1 MAKRTP
7 PAGAE
12 DRPPGRFAGL
22 GQDHLA
28 LLGAA
33 GVVHAWSRGEIL
45 MRQGER
51 GDRAILL
58 RQGLVKI
65 TTESANGYTS
75 LLAFR
80 GPGELVG
87 ELAVLDGGARSA
99 TVTAVRPVRGVII
112 PASRFAALIQEH
124 GDLALAVLRGVSG
137 RLRHSDRHREAL
149 GSRSAAVRIA
159 HVLLEFAERH
169 GTAAA
174 DRGPTALAVS
184 MTQQELAG
192 AAGTSRESVV
202 RTLRDLHDLGL
213 VAMARG
219 VVVVLDPAKLDSW
232 DSDSG

>member
-1 MAKRTP
+1 MTERAQP
-7 PAGAE
+7 GGAE
-12 DRPPGRFAGL
+12 GCPPGRSDRL

-28 LLGAA
+28 LLGGA
-33 GVVHAWSRGEIL
+33 GVVHAWSRGEVL
-45 MRQGER
+45 MRRGER

-58 RQGLVKI
+58 RRGLVKI
-65 TTESANGYTS
+65 TTEAVNGYTS

-87 ELAVLDGGARSA
+87 ELAILDGGDRSA

-112 PASRFAALIQEH
+112 PASRFAVLLREH

-149 GSRSAAVRIA
+149 GSRSAAVRVA

-169 GTAAA
+169 GTPASGWA
-174 DRGPTALAVS
+174 PTALAVA

-213 VAMARG
+213 VGTARG
-219 VVVVLDPAKLDSW
+219 LIVVLDPERLDRW
-232 DSDSG
+232 DPDRG

>member
-1 MAKRTP
+1 MRGTMEKRTQ
-7 PAGAE
+7 PAGPE
-12 DRPPGRFAGL
+12 DRPPGRFEGL
-22 GQDHLA
+22 GKDHLA

-33 GVVHAWSRGEIL
+33 GVVHAWPHGEVL
-45 MRQGER
+45 MRQGEP

-58 RQGLVKI
+58 RRGLVKI
-65 TTESANGYTS
+65 TTESATGYTS

-80 GPGELVG
+80 GPAELVG
-87 ELAVLDGGARSA
+87 ELAVLDGGDRSA
-99 TVTAVRPVRGVII
+99 TVTVVRPVRGVII

-124 GDLALAVLRGVSG
+124 SDLALAVLRGVGG

-149 GSRSAAVRIA
+149 GSRSAGVRVA

-169 GTAAA
+169 GTAAP
-174 DRGPTALAVS
+174 DWGPDALAVS
-184 MTQQELAG
+184 MTQQELAS

-219 VVVVLDPAKLDSW
+219 LVVVLAPAKLDSW
-232 DSDSG
+232 G

>member
-1 MAKRTP
+1 MEGRTRSG
-7 PAGAE
+7 GAE
-12 DRPPGRFAGL
+12 GRPPGRPAVL

-28 LLGAA
+28 LLGGA
-33 GVVHAWSRGEIL
+33 GVVHGWSRGEVL
-45 MRQGER
+45 MRRGEP

-58 RQGLVKI
+58 QQGLVKI
-65 TTESANGYTS
+65 TTEAVNGYTS

-87 ELAVLDGGARSA
+87 ELAVLDGGNRSA

-112 PASRFAALIQEH
+112 AAARFAVLLQEH

-137 RLRHSDRHREAL
+137 RLRHSDGHREAL
-149 GSRSAAVRIA
+149 GSRSAGVRIA

-169 GTAAA
+169 GTPASDWAPA
-174 DRGPTALAVS
+174 ALAVP

-202 RTLRDLHDLGL
+202 RTLRDLHDLGI
-213 VAMARG
+213 VGTARG
-219 VVVVLDPAKLDSW
+219 IIVVLDPARLNSW
-232 DSDSG
+232 NPDCG